1 MATTTSLAAP
11 NPVVYDE
18 RQGKFTTRLLLI
30 YAFMLY
36 SRMLEAAMVWGAPNM
51 YVMLL
56 LSAAALAIVV
66 LKGEAARAIKTP
78 LGLLIILF
86 TAWAII
92 ILPASDWK
100 SESLHQMTGVW
111 LKSAAVYFIIVGLTK
126 DFSDSQKL
134 FDVFGWAAA
143 VSAVI
148 MALTNRIIGDRMTSV
163 GSLGNSN
170 EAAFHIMF
178 GLPFI
183 VLLISRTKKIWK
195 LPLAAVALLSLA
207 LSVKTASRAGLLMA
221 AALTLVALMKVSM
234 ANKFKIVGVAVIAL
248 LVGALAIDRM
258 AMERYKTMFDSSDST
273 TEAASARESAES
285 RKYLLKEGIELTFAH
300 PLFGVGMGVFS
311 VAASELSASRGE
323 HPLWLVSHNSYVQ
336 ASSEMGFVG
345 FFLFVAIFI
354 ACLVMILKVDRL
366 ARRLQLT
373 EVRSMSLCIM
383 LSFTALMIHY
393 FFDAAAY
400 DLYLPMAAGLITSLF
415 ITAQPLI
422 AQAEKGGGSA
432 PEPEE
437 QALAPVGDAASG
449 PAPRAQSAARKE
461 RNPYR
466 FGRRRSA
473 KRN

>member
-1 MATTTSLAAP
+1 MATTTSFAAP
-11 NPVVYDE
+11 QPAIFEE
-18 RQGKFTTRLLLI
+18 RQGRFTTRLLLI

-36 SRMLEAAMVWGAPNM
+36 SRVFEAAMVWGVPNL

-56 LSAAALAIVV
+56 LSAAALGFVL
-66 LKGEAARAIKTP
+66 LKGEFPRAVKTP
-78 LGLLIILF
+78 IGMLFVLF

-92 ILPASDWK
+92 ILPASQWK
-100 SESLHQMTGVW
+100 SESLHQITGVW
-111 LKSAAVYFIIVGLTK
+111 LKSAAAYFIIVGLTK
-126 DFSDSQKL
+126 DFSDSQKT

-143 VSAVI
+143 ASAVI
-148 MALTNRIIGDRMTSV
+148 MAVTNRIIGDRMTSV

-183 VLLISRTKKIWK
+183 ILLISRAKKIWK

-221 AALTLVALMKVSM
+221 AALTVVALVKVSM
-234 ANKFKIVGVAVIAL
+234 GNKFKIVGVAVVAL
-248 LVGALAIDRM
+248 LVGALAIDRI
-258 AMERYKTMFDSSDST
+258 AIERYKTMFDASGDT
-273 TEAASARESAES
+273 MEAASARESAES
-285 RKYLLKEGIELTFAH
+285 RKYLLKEGIELTLTH
-300 PLFGVGMGVFS
+300 PLFGVGMGVFP
-311 VAASELSASRGE
+311 VAASDLSKSRGE
-323 HPLWLVSHNSYVQ
+323 HPLWLVSHNSYLQ

-345 FFLFVAIFI
+345 FFLFVAMFG
-354 ACLVMILKVDRL
+354 ACLISILKVDRL
-366 ARRLQLT
+366 AQRFHLAQ
-373 EVRSMSLCIM
+373 VRSMSLCIL

-415 ITAQPLI
+415 MTAQPLI
-422 AQAEKGGGSA
+422 AEAENRGGRE

-437 QALAPVGDAASG
+437 QVLAPVGAALPA
-449 PAPRAQSAARKE
+449 PAPRAQADRPE

-466 FGRRRSA
+466 FGRRRA
-473 KRN
+473 GRRN